1 MQNEGEREILLF
13 YFIYFIFK
21 RERDRYSE
29 ESYWKE
35 KQYSHFTGGAKIKP
49 SSPFNTY
56 LLVQTMLQQYLPV
69 TAYYYQ
75 SQIQANPQTNFKN
88 QKYNN

>member
-1 MQNEGEREILLF
+1 
-13 YFIYFIFK
+13 
-21 RERDRYSE
+21 
-29 ESYWKE
+29 
-35 KQYSHFTGGAKIKP
+35 
-49 SSPFNTY
+49 
-56 LLVQTMLQQYLPV
+56 MLQQYLPV